1 MADLNENSWS
11 EQTPVSYR
19 QGTLPEFTAAAIQ
32 PASLLYAAHI
42 RQLLSRGGYWLLIEM
57 LHFDTSKR
65 STILFIIID
74 IFLSE

>member
-32 PASLLYAAHI
+32 PASLLYAADI
-42 RQLLSRGGYWLLIEM
+42 RQLLSRGGY
-57 LHFDTSKR
+57 
-65 STILFIIID
+65 
-74 IFLSE
+74 